1 MDHSVEIKLVSLFKL
16 QQIESEIDRLRTYR
30 GELPMEVRD
39 LEDELAGM
47 ETRLERQNEEL
58 SQIKRLI
65 AEKEA
70 GLKEAQMHKGKYEEQ
85 LKGIRNSR
93 EFDALSKEIQ
103 IQSLEIQIAEKK
115 IKELSAQKE
124 MRSTEILTLTE
135 QLGERRN
142 DLDKKRTELDGIVAE
157 TEEEEKQLIKEAEKA
172 SKKIEARLLGAYQR
186 IRGNARNGL
195 AVVSVQ
201 RDACGGCFNH
211 IPPQLQMDIRL
222 RKKITVCEHCGRI
235 LVDSDM
241 ETMMAN

>member
-93 EFDALSKEIQ
+93 EFDALSKEIE

-235 LVDSDM
+235 LVD
-241 ETMMAN
+241 

>member
-93 EFDALSKEIQ
+93 EFDALSKEIE

>member
-93 EFDALSKEIQ
+93 EFDALSKEIE

-241 ETMMAN
+241 ESMMAN

>member
-93 EFDALSKEIQ
+93 EFDALSKEIE

-124 MRSTEILTLTE
+124 IRSTEILTLTE

>member
-93 EFDALSKEIQ
+93 EFDALSKEIE

-115 IKELSAQKE
+115 IKELSVQKE
-124 MRSTEILTLTE
+124 MRSTEILSLTE

-235 LVDSDM
+235 LVDADM

>member
-93 EFDALSKEIQ
+93 EFDALSKEIE

-115 IKELSAQKE
+115 IKELSVQKE

-135 QLGERRN
+135 QLGDRRH

-157 TEEEEKQLIKEAEKA
+157 TEEAEQKLTKEAEKA
-172 SKKIEARLLGAYQR
+172 SKKIETRLLGAYQR

-211 IPPQLQMDIRL
+211 IPPQVQMDIRL

-241 ETMMAN
+241 EAMIAN

>member
-16 QQIESEIDRLRTYR
+16 QQIESDIDRLRTYR

-39 LEDELAGM
+39 LEDEVAGM
-47 ETRLERQNEEL
+47 ETRLERQHEEL
-58 SQIKRLI
+58 AQIKRLI

-70 GLKEAQMHKGKYEEQ
+70 GLKEAQIHKGKYEEQ

-93 EFDALSKEIQ
+93 EFDALSKEIE

-124 MRSTEILTLTE
+124 LRSTEILTLTE
-135 QLGERRN
+135 QLGERRT

-157 TEEEEKQLIKEAEKA
+157 TEEEEKQLLKEAEKA
-172 SKKIEARLLGAYQR
+172 SKKIESRLLGAYQR

-211 IPPQLQMDIRL
+211 IPPQVQMDIRL

-235 LVDSDM
+235 LVDADM
-241 ETMMAN
+241 EALVAG

>member
-93 EFDALSKEIQ
+93 EFDALSKEIE

-124 MRSTEILTLTE
+124 MRSTEILSLTE

-241 ETMMAN
+241 ESMMAN

>member
-93 EFDALSKEIQ
+93 EFGALSKEIE

-124 MRSTEILTLTE
+124 IRSTEILTLTE

>member
-70 GLKEAQMHKGKYEEQ
+70 GLKEAQMQKGKYEEQ

-93 EFDALSKEIQ
+93 EFDALSKEIE

-211 IPPQLQMDIRL
+211 IPPPLQMDIRL

-235 LVDSDM
+235 LVDSNM
-241 ETMMAN
+241 EPMMAN

>member
-93 EFDALSKEIQ
+93 EFDALSKEIE

-124 MRSTEILTLTE
+124 MRSTEILTLT
-135 QLGERRN
+135 
-142 DLDKKRTELDGIVAE
+142 
-157 TEEEEKQLIKEAEKA
+157 
-172 SKKIEARLLGAYQR
+172 
-186 IRGNARNGL
+186 
-195 AVVSVQ
+195 
-201 RDACGGCFNH
+201 
-211 IPPQLQMDIRL
+211 
-222 RKKITVCEHCGRI
+222 
-235 LVDSDM
+235 
-241 ETMMAN
+241 

>member
-93 EFDALSKEIQ
+93 EFDALSKEIE

-115 IKELSAQKE
+115 IKVLSAQKE
-124 MRSTEILTLTE
+124 MRSTEILSLTE

>member
-93 EFDALSKEIQ
+93 EFDALSKEIE

-124 MRSTEILTLTE
+124 MRSTEILSLTE

>member
-93 EFDALSKEIQ
+93 EFDALSKEIE

-235 LVDSDM
+235 LVDADM
-241 ETMMAN
+241 EAMMAN

>member
-70 GLKEAQMHKGKYEEQ
+70 GLKEAQIHKGKYEEQ

-93 EFDALSKEIQ
+93 EFDALSKEIE

-124 MRSTEILTLTE
+124 LRSTEILSLTE

-172 SKKIEARLLGAYQR
+172 SKKIEARLLGAYHR

>member
-93 EFDALSKEIQ
+93 EFDALSKEIE

-235 LVDSDM
+235 LVDADM

>member
-1 MDHSVEIKLVSLFKL
+1 
-16 QQIESEIDRLRTYR
+16 
-30 GELPMEVRD
+30 
-39 LEDELAGM
+39 
-47 ETRLERQNEEL
+47 
-58 SQIKRLI
+58 
-65 AEKEA
+65 
-70 GLKEAQMHKGKYEEQ
+70 MHKGKYEEQ

-93 EFDALSKEIQ
+93 EFDALSKEIE

-115 IKELSAQKE
+115 IKELSVQKE

-135 QLGERRN
+135 QLGDRRH

-157 TEEEEKQLIKEAEKA
+157 TEEEEKQLTKEAEKA
-172 SKKIEARLLGAYQR
+172 SKKIETRLLGAYQR

-211 IPPQLQMDIRL
+211 IPPQVQMDIRL

-241 ETMMAN
+241 EAMIAN

>member
-70 GLKEAQMHKGKYEEQ
+70 GLKEAQIHKGKYEEQ

-93 EFDALSKEIQ
+93 EFDALSKEIE

-124 MRSTEILTLTE
+124 LRSTEILSLTE

-157 TEEEEKQLIKEAEKA
+157 TEQEEKQLIKEAEKA
-172 SKKIEARLLGAYQR
+172 SKKIEARLLGAYHR

>member
-70 GLKEAQMHKGKYEEQ
+70 GLKEAQIHKGKYEEQ

-93 EFDALSKEIQ
+93 EFDALSKEIE

-124 MRSTEILTLTE
+124 LRSTEILSLTE

-172 SKKIEARLLGAYQR
+172 SKKIEARLLGAYHR

-241 ETMMAN
+241 ETMMVN

>member
-16 QQIESEIDRLRTYR
+16 QQIESDIDRLRTYR
-30 GELPMEVRD
+30 GDLPMEVRD
-39 LEDELAGM
+39 LEDEVAGM
-47 ETRLERQNEEL
+47 ETRLERQHEEL
-58 SQIKRLI
+58 AQIKRLI

-70 GLKEAQMHKGKYEEQ
+70 GLKEAQIHKGKYEEQ

-93 EFDALSKEIQ
+93 EFDALSKEIE

-124 MRSTEILTLTE
+124 LRSTEILTLTE
-135 QLGERRN
+135 QLGERRT
-142 DLDKKRTELDGIVAE
+142 DLDKKRHELDGIVAE
-157 TEEEEKQLIKEAEKA
+157 TEEEEKQLLKEAEKA

-211 IPPQLQMDIRL
+211 IPPQVQMDIRL

-235 LVDSDM
+235 LVDADM
-241 ETMMAN
+241 EALVAG

>member
-39 LEDELAGM
+39 LEDELAGT

-93 EFDALSKEIQ
+93 EFDALSKEIE

-172 SKKIEARLLGAYQR
+172 SKKIEARLLGAYHR

>member
-30 GELPMEVRD
+30 GELLMEVRD

-93 EFDALSKEIQ
+93 EFDALSKEIE

-124 MRSTEILTLTE
+124 MRSTEILSLTE

>member
-70 GLKEAQMHKGKYEEQ
+70 GLKEAQIHKGKYEEQ

-93 EFDALSKEIQ
+93 EFDALSKEIE

>member
-93 EFDALSKEIQ
+93 EFDALSKEIE

-124 MRSTEILTLTE
+124 MRSTEILSLTE

-172 SKKIEARLLGAYQR
+172 SKKIEARLLGAYHR

>member
-1 MDHSVEIKLVSLFKL
+1 L

-93 EFDALSKEIQ
+93 EFDALSKEIE

-124 MRSTEILTLTE
+124 MRSTEILSLTE

>member
-39 LEDELAGM
+39 LEDELAGT

-70 GLKEAQMHKGKYEEQ
+70 GLKEAQIHKGKYEEQ

-93 EFDALSKEIQ
+93 EFDALSKEIE

-115 IKELSAQKE
+115 IKELSVQKE
-124 MRSTEILTLTE
+124 LRSTEILSLTE

-172 SKKIEARLLGAYQR
+172 SKKIEARLLGAYHR

>member
-93 EFDALSKEIQ
+93 EFDALSKEID

-135 QLGERRN
+135 QLGQRRN

>member
-1 MDHSVEIKLVSLFKL
+1 MDHSVGIKLVSLFKL

-93 EFDALSKEIQ
+93 EFDALSKEIE

-124 MRSTEILTLTE
+124 MRSTEILSLTE

-241 ETMMAN
+241 ESMMAN

>member
-16 QQIESEIDRLRTYR
+16 QQIESETDRLRTYR

-93 EFDALSKEIQ
+93 EFDALSKEIE

-241 ETMMAN
+241 ESMMAN

>member
-93 EFDALSKEIQ
+93 EFDALSKEIE
-103 IQSLEIQIAEKK
+103 IQSL
-115 IKELSAQKE
+115 
-124 MRSTEILTLTE
+124 
-135 QLGERRN
+135 
-142 DLDKKRTELDGIVAE
+142 
-157 TEEEEKQLIKEAEKA
+157 
-172 SKKIEARLLGAYQR
+172 
-186 IRGNARNGL
+186 
-195 AVVSVQ
+195 
-201 RDACGGCFNH
+201 
-211 IPPQLQMDIRL
+211 
-222 RKKITVCEHCGRI
+222 
-235 LVDSDM
+235 
-241 ETMMAN
+241 